1 MASRAA
7 AAPPALTEEGVKLL
21 FLDLDG
27 VICCN
32 YHGELEADKLAL
44 VGKIVEETG
53 CRVVLSTDWRRQ
65 PHLRTR
71 AEETLSGY
79 GVTCIGATPQYPM
92 YARVR
97 PKEILAWMAEYNG
110 PIAAWCA
117 LDDRDLVLEEG
128 GAPAFINHFVLT
140 EFATGLTEPLAQR
153 VIDRIGRG
161 DGVSDRS
168 SALSASPADRWKP
181 QPWPPSASGGV
192 LAASAVFLGA
202 ASSGSSA
209 PPETAAPDPP
219 PLRSVQALLRESSLW
234 HLEGALR
241 GQSLRSLHE
250 RLLSDPEGRIGFLS
264 HLRSLGIA
272 RIGERQTL
280 ANALSRASRL
290 RRLDWLMSEPIDE
303 SSDEEKEGTAA
314 LLLHA
319 AGASEAMDED
329 DEDGAILATGSDD
342 AAHLHG
348 SFYVHQQQH
357 PYEALE
363 GAHSPAAF
371 GPGPMADEVAE
382 AGGSSGGGGGGG
394 GLLSDSGFFMI
405 ASGATSAPACVG
417 TANGKLQAAMAA
429 GTLEALNTTLEEC
442 SELASPDL
450 VEEARRMREERKLSL
465 MSEPI
470 DEPSGE
476 ERKLSLVAARVV
488 LSVPP
493 GPERSVSI
501 PVGAMVG
508 ARAAP
513 RSGRLGAVGGLLS
526 VPPHARCSAL
536 LLHPHP
542 GRGGDM
548 YNAFIASIFVLL
560 RNRGVA
566 TLRFNFSTGDDETDE
581 TVAPADAEDDLEAL
595 LRCNKAEAQAA
606 VEMLREKMPE
616 GAPVVLVGFSWGAV
630 ISLAL
635 ARDDPQRIQA
645 LALVAPPINV
655 LPPGMHPSRGDFARW
670 PILLTAGDAD
680 EYCDVGR
687 LRAIAGGAAT
697 TCLVLDGVTHFLHG
711 ETAQAAAL
719 QVDAW
724 VGSLTL

>member
-1 MASRAA
+1 MAARAA
-7 AAPPALTEEGVKLL
+7 AAPPPLTEEGVKLL

-97 PKEILAWMAEYNG
+97 PKEILAWMVEYNG

-161 DGVSDRS
+161 DGISDRS
-168 SALSASPADRWKP
+168 SAVSASPTDRWKP

-202 ASSGSSA
+202 ASSGSSP
-209 PPETAAPDPP
+209 PPETAVPDPP
-219 PLRSVQALLRESSLW
+219 PLRSVQALLRESSLL

-303 SSDEEKEGTAA
+303 TSEEEMEGTAA

-342 AAHLHG
+342 ASHLHG
-348 SFYVHQQQH
+348 SFYVHEQQH
-357 PYEALE
+357 PYEVLE
-363 GAHSPAAF
+363 DAHSSAAF
-371 GPGPMADEVAE
+371 DPGPMADEVAE
-382 AGGSSGGGGGGG
+382 AGGGGGGG
-394 GLLSDSGFFMI
+394 LSDSGFFTT
-405 ASGATSAPACVG
+405 ASGAAATSASAGAPAYAG
-417 TANGKLQAAMAA
+417 TANA
-429 GTLEALNTTLEEC
+429 
-442 SELASPDL
+442 ELASPDL
-450 VEEARRMREERKLSL
+450 VEEARCMREELKLSVVA
-465 MSEPI
+465 SRV
-470 DEPSGE
+470 PS
-476 ERKLSLVAARVV
+476 
-488 LSVPP
+488 

-513 RSGRLGAVGGLLS
+513 PSGRLDAVGGLLS

-566 TLRFNFSTGDDETDE
+566 TLRFNFSTGEDETDE
-581 TVAPADAEDDLEAL
+581 TDETDKPADAEDDLEAL

-606 VEMLREKMPE
+606 VELLRGKMPE

-655 LPPGMHPSRGDFARW
+655 LPPAMHPSRGDFARW

-697 TCLVLDGVTHFLHG
+697 TCLVLEGVTHFLHG

>member
-1 MASRAA
+1 
-7 AAPPALTEEGVKLL
+7 
-21 FLDLDG
+21 
-27 VICCN
+27 
-32 YHGELEADKLAL
+32 
-44 VGKIVEETG
+44 
-53 CRVVLSTDWRRQ
+53 
-65 PHLRTR
+65 
-71 AEETLSGY
+71 
-79 GVTCIGATPQYPM
+79 
-92 YARVR
+92 
-97 PKEILAWMAEYNG
+97 
-110 PIAAWCA
+110 
-117 LDDRDLVLEEG
+117 
-128 GAPAFINHFVLT
+128 
-140 EFATGLTEPLAQR
+140 
-153 VIDRIGRG
+153 
-161 DGVSDRS
+161 
-168 SALSASPADRWKP
+168 
-181 QPWPPSASGGV
+181 
-192 LAASAVFLGA
+192 
-202 ASSGSSA
+202 
-209 PPETAAPDPP
+209 
-219 PLRSVQALLRESSLW
+219 
-234 HLEGALR
+234 
-241 GQSLRSLHE
+241 
-250 RLLSDPEGRIGFLS
+250 
-264 HLRSLGIA
+264 
-272 RIGERQTL
+272 
-280 ANALSRASRL
+280 
-290 RRLDWLMSEPIDE
+290 
-303 SSDEEKEGTAA
+303 
-314 LLLHA
+314 
-319 AGASEAMDED
+319 
-329 DEDGAILATGSDD
+329 
-342 AAHLHG
+342 
-348 SFYVHQQQH
+348 
-357 PYEALE
+357 
-363 GAHSPAAF
+363 
-371 GPGPMADEVAE
+371 
-382 AGGSSGGGGGGG
+382 
-394 GLLSDSGFFMI
+394 
-405 ASGATSAPACVG
+405 
-417 TANGKLQAAMAA
+417 
-429 GTLEALNTTLEEC
+429 
-442 SELASPDL
+442 
-450 VEEARRMREERKLSL
+450 MREERKLSL

-470 DEPSGE
+470 DEPSAE

-508 ARAAP
+508 ARVAP

-548 YNAFIASIFVLL
+548 YNAFITSIFVLL

-581 TVAPADAEDDLEAL
+581 TGAPADAEDDLEAL

-606 VEMLREKMPE
+606 VETLREKMPE